1 MKFNSYLTVFCIIVV
16 MISVSVFFFIY
27 EPSEPREQPVFASFS
42 MESFSTLPL
51 ISASMCGHFATPYVY
66 KELKDRSVQ
75 KMTKVI
81 TI

>member
-1 MKFNSYLTVFCIIVV
+1 
-16 MISVSVFFFIY
+16 
-27 EPSEPREQPVFASFS
+27 

-81 TI
+81 VI